1 MGEPVQAGLGDTLP
15 PPLLSYLRRNT
26 LDNVFLEDESMMTRR
41 LLSLVVAFSAM
52 AFGVASSAADGAEP
66 SDISVMGV
74 GYNVAD
80 LARSEKF
87 YIEVFGL
94 QRVFRFPPEGDLL
107 EVGLARPGQTGMSVI
122 LARFNDDPLPD
133 DKSGYGRLVLSVQD
147 AQAVAKRA
155 TDRGSTL
162 RNVGTPGPA
171 NPVIIFLDDP
181 DGYQIELYQPAA
193 GQ

>member
-1 MGEPVQAGLGDTLP
+1 
-15 PPLLSYLRRNT
+15 
-26 LDNVFLEDESMMTRR
+26 MMTRR
-41 LLSLVVAFSAM
+41 LLSLVVVISAM
-52 AFGVASSAADGAEP
+52 AFSVASSAADGAEP

-107 EVGLARPGQTGMSVI
+107 EVGLARPGQDGMSVI
-122 LARFNDDPLPD
+122 LAHFNDDPLPD

-147 AQAVAKRA
+147 AQAIAKRA
-155 TDRGSTL
+155 VSVRSIKEYLARQSQVASAG
-162 RNVGTPGPA
+162 
-171 NPVIIFLDDP
+171 
-181 DGYQIELYQPAA
+181 ELIARLSPKAQ
-193 GQ
+193 

>member
-1 MGEPVQAGLGDTLP
+1 
-15 PPLLSYLRRNT
+15 
-26 LDNVFLEDESMMTRR
+26 MTRK
-41 LLSLVVAFSAM
+41 LLSLVVAFAAL
-52 AFGVASSAADGAEP
+52 AFSIASSAADE
-66 SDISVMGV
+66 SDISIMGV

-107 EVGLARPGQTGMSVI
+107 EVGLARPGQDGMSVI

-181 DGYQIELYQPAA
+181 DGYQIELYQPPA

>member
-1 MGEPVQAGLGDTLP
+1 
-15 PPLLSYLRRNT
+15 
-26 LDNVFLEDESMMTRR
+26 MTRK

-52 AFGVASSAADGAEP
+52 AFSIASSAADE
-66 SDISVMGV
+66 SDIGVMGV

-80 LARSEKF
+80 LARSEQF

-107 EVGLARPGQTGMSVI
+107 EVGLARPGQDGMSVI
-122 LARFNDDPLPD
+122 LAHFNDDPLPD

-147 AQAVAKRA
+147 AQAIAKRA

-181 DGYQIELYQPAA
+181 DGYQIELYQPPA